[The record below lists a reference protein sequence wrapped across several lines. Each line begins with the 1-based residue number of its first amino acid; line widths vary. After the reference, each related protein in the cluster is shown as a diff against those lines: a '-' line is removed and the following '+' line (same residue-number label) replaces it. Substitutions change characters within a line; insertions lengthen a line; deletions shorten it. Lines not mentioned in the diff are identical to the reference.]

1 MVRQVPIEKQRNIG
15 IIAHIDA
22 GKTTITERILYYTG
36 KTYKMG
42 EVHDGTAEMDWMI
55 QEKERGITITAAA
68 TTCFWKNYQINI
80 LDTPGHVDFTMEV
93 ERSLRVL
100 DSAIGVF
107 SGVEGVEPQSETVW
121 HQAEKYGVPKI
132 AFINKMDRVGA
143 DFYRVLEMIK
153 KRLSKNVVPLYLPIG
168 KEETF
173 RGVID
178 LVELKAYEWKD
189 QSSGELFSEISIPD
203 NMKKEVQHYREI
215 LLEHVAD
222 IEHSLLEKYIEGHDI
237 DIDELKVVIRKGVVS
252 NQIIPIVCGSALKNK
267 GIQKLL
273 DTIID
278 YLPSPIDIP
287 PIKGIQPNTE
297 KEITREAKDD
307 APLSALAFKIV
318 TDPYVGKLTYFRVYS
333 GTLASGSI
341 IYNATKDKVERISR
355 LLRMHANKKEDV
367 EEVYAGDICA
377 AVGLKI
383 TQTGDTL
390 CNRNHMI
397 LLESM
402 EIPEPVISI
411 AIEPKSQADEE
422 KLSLALY
429 KLMEEDPTFKVNTNQ
444 ETGQTIIAGMGE
456 LHLEIIV
463 DRLLREFNVKANVGK
478 IQVAYRETISLR
490 QAGEGKYIRQT
501 GGRGQY
507 GHVILTVEHN
517 PKKGFEFINQVVG
530 GSIPK
535 EYISSIRKGVEG
547 ALKTGSIAG
556 YPLIDVK
563 VTIQDGSFHPV
574 DSSDIAF
581 QIAGSMA
588 FQDAVRKANPIL
600 LEPIMQLEVVCPEQF
615 MGDIIGDLNSR
626 RSKIVGINQGYNELK
641 IVMAQTP
648 LSEMFGYATDLRSLS
663 QGRATY
669 TMQFYH
675 YEQVP
680 HNLLEKILGKVA

>member
-1 MVRQVPIEKQRNIG
+1 MARQISIEKQRNIG

-100 DSAIGVF
+100 DSAIGIF

-168 KEETF
+168 KEDTF

-189 QSSGELFSEISIPD
+189 QSSGEQFTETAIPD

-237 DIDELKVVIRKGVVS
+237 DITELKAVIRKGVVS

-273 DTIID
+273 DCIID

-287 PIKGIQPNTE
+287 PIKGIQPHTE
-297 KEITREAKDD
+297 KEIIREAKDD
-307 APLSALAFKIV
+307 APFSALAFKIV

-367 EEVYAGDICA
+367 EEVFAGDICA

-478 IQVAYRETISLR
+478 IQVAYRETISIR
-490 QAGEGKYIRQT
+490 QTGEGKYIRQT

-517 PKKGFEFINQVVG
+517 PKKGFEFINQVIG

-535 EYISSIRKGVEG
+535 EYISSIKKGVEG

-563 VTIQDGSFHPV
+563 VTVQDGSFHPV

-641 IVMAQTP
+641 IIMAQTP